1 MVADILLRMRDAGAD
16 VTVVGFLD
24 DDPALSGGDILDL
37 PILGSTSD
45 LLAISHDAVVVAI
58 GNNSTRK
65 QIFERFRKAGESP
78 AIAEHPRAV
87 VAPDVR
93 LGEGTMICAGVVVN
107 TGSVIGADVIL
118 NTGCTVDHHNRIGDH
133 AHIAPRVHMGG
144 EVEVGEG
151 ALVGIGATVMPGK
164 RIGAWSVVGAGTL
177 VTRDVPDGVVVV
189 GAPARV
195 VREL

>member
-65 QIFERFRKAGESP
+65 QIFERFRKA
-78 AIAEHPRAV
+78 AN
-87 VAPDVR
+87 R
-93 LGEGTMICAGVVVN
+93 LRLQN
-107 TGSVIGADVIL
+107 TRGRSLLRMSGW
-118 NTGCTVDHHNRIGDH
+118 
-133 AHIAPRVHMGG
+133 
-144 EVEVGEG
+144 
-151 ALVGIGATVMPGK
+151 GK
-164 RIGAWSVVGAGTL
+164 G
-177 VTRDVPDGVVVV
+177 P
-189 GAPARV
+189 
-195 VREL
+195 